1 MKTYTFVLTE
11 AQANIALQSMAKQP
25 YEAVAETI
33 AEMQRQA
40 ASQEASKKAEEP

>member
-1 MKTYTFVLTE
+1 MKTYTFTLTE

-33 AEMQRQA
+33 AEMQKQA
-40 ASQEASKKAEEP
+40 AEQNTPKPIGGE